1 MNNIDVSIIIVN
13 YNTCK
18 MTKEC
23 IDSIYAKT
31 IGVTFEVILVDNAS
45 SDGSKE
51 MFELDKRITYIYNT
65 DNLGFGGANNI
76 GVNISRGR
84 NILFL
89 NSDTL
94 LINNAVKVLSD
105 YCDTNPNIGSCG
117 GNLFSADGN
126 LIHSF
131 SMMSPLIYTLNS
143 LLFNKL
149 AVFLWGKNYEYN
161 TTEDTLNV
169 RYVTGADLMVKKKVL
184 KEVGAFDTRFFMYC
198 EEAELSHRIRNAKF
212 EIVSVPE
219 AKIIH
224 LVGKSFDA
232 DKQINR
238 IRYYRISNRLYCELH
253 YGKIYAFIERVLWKM
268 TILSRL
274 FFYGII
280 SSDKRTYWTKI
291 KEQCYL

>member
-31 IGVTFEVILVDNAS
+31 IGVTFEVVLVDNAS
-45 SDGSKE
+45 SDESKE
-51 MFELDKRITYIYNT
+51 VFERDTRIKYIYNT
-65 DNLGFGGANNI
+65 ENLGFGGANNI
-76 GVNISRGR
+76 GVKISKGR

-105 YCDTNPNIGSCG
+105 YCDANPNIGCCG

-131 SMMSPLIYTLNS
+131 SMMSPIIYTLNS

-149 AVFLWGKNYEYN
+149 AGWLWGKNYEYN
-161 TTEDTLNV
+161 TTESTLNV
-169 RYVTGADLMVKKKVL
+169 RYVTGADMMIKKNVL
-184 KEVGAFDTRFFMYC
+184 KDVGFFDTRFFMYC
-198 EEAELSHRIRNAKF
+198 EEAELSHRIRKAKYG
-212 EIVSVPE
+212 IVSVPE

-232 DKQINR
+232 AKQINR
-238 IRYYRISNRLYCELH
+238 IKYYRISTRMYCELH
-253 YGKIYAFIERVLWKM
+253 YGKLYAFIERALWKM

-274 FFYGII
+274 LFYGIV
-280 SSDKRTYWTKI
+280 SSDKRAYWSKI